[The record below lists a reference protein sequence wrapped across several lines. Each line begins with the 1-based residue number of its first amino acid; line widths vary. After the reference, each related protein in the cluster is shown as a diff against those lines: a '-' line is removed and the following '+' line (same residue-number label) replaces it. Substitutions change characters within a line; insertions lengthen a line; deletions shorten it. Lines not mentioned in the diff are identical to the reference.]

1 MILAGFTGLGLGA
14 GSLAFASI
22 PDVAEMICACC
33 HKTVSTDSLEPPPA
47 WYRTLPAHQTHEKRS
62 KDNAKASI
70 VRFLS
75 LIALS
80 TTGVLAHSA
89 GATPPTRVPIDQTPL
104 SPWSTNL

>member
-47 WYRTLPAHQTHEKRS
+47 LVPHTASTSNSREKEQGQCES
-62 KDNAKASI
+62 FDC
-70 VRFLS
+70 
-75 LIALS
+75 
-80 TTGVLAHSA
+80 
-89 GATPPTRVPIDQTPL
+89 
-104 SPWSTNL
+104 